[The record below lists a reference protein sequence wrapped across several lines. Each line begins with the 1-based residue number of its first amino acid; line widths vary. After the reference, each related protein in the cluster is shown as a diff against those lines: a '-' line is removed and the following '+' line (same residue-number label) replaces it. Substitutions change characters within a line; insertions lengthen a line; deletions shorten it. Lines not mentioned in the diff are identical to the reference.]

1 MVKPTYWIGPRP
13 SDGKRWATTTMA
25 TVLTEDEQK
34 EAVYRMYQR
43 YVKQWNDIELNNDK
57 CLSEHTHEICGAKVI
72 SSGNRR
78 FILDWYG
85 GNKVHWILEVLF
97 ARGFKE
103 YHPGFSCGRNALR
116 SPKDIRAIRLHWSE
130 GGKEEFGRWHAAEQ
144 AANQDNG
151 EWSEYKA

>member
-1 MVKPTYWIGPRP
+1 MAKPTYWIGPRP
-13 SDGKRWATTTMA
+13 SEGKRWTTTTTA
-25 TVLTEDEQK
+25 TVLTEDEEK

-57 CLSEHTHEICGAKVI
+57 CLSEHTHEICGAKVVGG
-72 SSGNRR
+72 GNRR
-78 FILDWYG
+78 FILHWYG
-85 GNKVHWILEVLF
+85 GNQAHWILEVLF
-97 ARGFKE
+97 ARGFRE
-103 YHPGFSCGRNALR
+103 YYPGSSCGRNALR
-116 SPKDIRAIRLHWSE
+116 STKDIRAIRLHWSE